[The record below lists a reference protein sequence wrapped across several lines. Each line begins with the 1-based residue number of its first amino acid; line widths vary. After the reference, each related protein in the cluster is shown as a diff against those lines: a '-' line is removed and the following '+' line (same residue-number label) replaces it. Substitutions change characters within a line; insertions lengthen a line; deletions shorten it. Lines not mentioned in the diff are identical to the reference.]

1 MSVRSLWKS
10 QPLVR
15 LFAVHAA
22 VGFGLAAVAVGA
34 ILWADPGGLGQ
45 LLFHE
50 PVFIAVLW
58 FFVGLTFGS
67 AQMGMAIMGLA
78 EEDEPGGG
86 KPSRAASVIASNSKG
101 PQQMVRHRSRSTE
114 PHFSTNLRRTTPG
127 A

>member
-1 MSVRSLWKS
+1 MSIRSLWKS

-67 AQMGMAIMGLA
+67 AQMGMAIMGLGD
-78 EEDEPGGG
+78 DEGPRGG
-86 KPSRAASVIASNSKG
+86 KPQRVVAPSEATKNLS
-101 PQQMVRHRSRSTE
+101 QQ
-114 PHFSTNLRRTTPG
+114 

>member
-1 MSVRSLWKS
+1 MSLRSLLKS

-34 ILWADPGGLGQ
+34 FLWADPGGLGQ

-50 PVFIAVLW
+50 PAFIAVLW

-67 AQMGMAIMGLA
+67 AQMGMAVMGLA
-78 EEDEPGGG
+78 EEEEPRGG
-86 KPSRAASVIASNSKG
+86 KTQQASTVSQPA
-101 PQQMVRHRSRSTE
+101 E
-114 PHFSTNLRRTTPG
+114 NLLKQ